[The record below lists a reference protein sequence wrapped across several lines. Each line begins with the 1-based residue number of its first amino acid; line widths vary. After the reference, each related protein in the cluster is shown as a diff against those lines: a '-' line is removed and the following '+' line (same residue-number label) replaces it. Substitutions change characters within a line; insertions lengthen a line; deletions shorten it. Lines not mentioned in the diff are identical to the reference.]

1 MPANAAHLSP
11 LDLHIAK
18 SIALFAQPP
27 PSLLPRPERSRPR
40 SFFYDERIDMSARPF
55 ADLLREQ
62 RRGSMHDE
70 LTAKLHELVNAVES
84 IGKPGKLVL
93 TIDIR
98 KYKNDTGGVIEVSDD
113 VELKLPKPDRPTA
126 IWFTTADGNL
136 SKTDPAQKQMP
147 LTEVKKP
154 QAQEIA

>member
-1 MPANAAHLSP
+1 
-11 LDLHIAK
+11 
-18 SIALFAQPP
+18 
-27 PSLLPRPERSRPR
+27 
-40 SFFYDERIDMSARPF
+40 MSARPF

-70 LTAKLHELVNAVES
+70 LTAQLHELVNAVES